1 MTEIKLRTLE
11 IEHFKGIRYLHLD
24 FKDGVNSLYGDNATG
39 KTTVYDALMWLLFG
53 KDSAGRAA
61 FSIKPV
67 GAASGV
73 MPTVSG
79 TIEINGIP
87 RRLKKCMRERWER
100 PRGTSIERFAGNT
113 VDHFVDDVPY
123 TESGY
128 KQLIGGYVDEKKFRL
143 LTGVYA
149 IARDLPWKD
158 RRKLLGEVCGM
169 PDDADIL
176 ASTPAYREL
185 YELIGQRTVDEYKAV
200 LLAERKQRNTDLN
213 ALPIRI
219 DECEKRAR
227 DLDVL
232 NYSKAEADKAELDA
246 RSADL
251 RREIAQLDGDAL
263 LAAAEA
269 EKTRLSASMRE
280 LDAENAAHRAS
291 QTVPMDADPRPA
303 LEQRLTESR
312 ASAERIRD
320 ELARCSQAIQ
330 SGNARLEE
338 YRAAWHRIDC
348 EVFAAS
354 VCPTCGQ
361 ALPADQLAEAR
372 LRFDADKDA
381 RKNRLIQDSA
391 LLKQSIQADTE
402 KSERLKGALKDQE
415 REQDTLRRKI
425 SGYQPTASPVIDD
438 LPDYAARKAALES
451 QYADAASKAEQL
463 RADKQVVRQSLQDA
477 LRQVTGEIEKVGRV
491 LAARDQLAETRKRI
505 AELTDEQRRVSAQ
518 MEDLDRRI
526 KLCEDFTRWKVRFV
540 EDGVNDKFRLARF
553 RLFTEQLNGGLADC
567 CDVTVGGVPY
577 GDLNSA
583 SRINVGLDIIE
594 TLSAHYGLRV
604 PLFVDNAESVTH
616 LQDVGTQVVRLVVS
630 EHDKELRMA

>member
-87 RRLKKCMRERWER
+87 RRLKKCLRERWER

-128 KQLIGGYVDEKKFRL
+128 QQLIGGYVDENKVRL

-176 ASTPAYREL
+176 AAAPAYREL

-232 NYSKAEADKAELDA
+232 NYSKAEVDKAELDA
-246 RSADL
+246 RAADL

-269 EKTRLSASMRE
+269 EKTRLSASLRE

-338 YRAAWHRIDC
+338 YRAAWHRIDG

-361 ALPADQLAEAR
+361 ALPANQLAEAR
-372 LRFDADKDA
+372 RRFDADNDA
-381 RKNRLIQDSA
+381 RKNRLMQDSA
-391 LLKQSIQADTE
+391 LLKQSIQSDIE
-402 KSERLKGALKDQE
+402 KSEQLNAALEDQK

-425 SGYQPTASPVIDD
+425 AGYQPPASPVIDD
-438 LPDYAARKAALES
+438 LPDYAVRKAALES
-451 QYADAASKAEQL
+451 QYADAASKAKQF
-463 RADKQVVRQSLQDA
+463 RADKKVVRQSLQDA

-505 AELTDEQRRVSAQ
+505 AELTDEQRRVAAQ

-567 CDVTVGGVPY
+567 CDVIVGGVPY

-583 SRINVGLDIIE
+583 SKINVGLDIIE

-604 PLFVDNAESVTH
+604 PLFVDNAESVTC

-630 EHDKELRMA
+630 EHDKELRMV

>member
-246 RSADL
+246 RAADL

-269 EKTRLSASMRE
+269 EKTRISASLRE

-291 QTVPMDADPRPA
+291 QAVPMDADPRPA
-303 LEQRLTESR
+303 LEQRLTEAC

-320 ELARCSQAIQ
+320 ELARCGQAIQ

-338 YRAAWHRIDC
+338 YRAAWHRIDG
-348 EVFAAS
+348 EIFTAS

-372 LRFDADKDA
+372 RRFDADKDA
-381 RKNRLIQDSA
+381 RKNRLMQDSA
-391 LLKQSIQADTE
+391 LLKQSIQSDIE
-402 KSERLKGALKDQE
+402 KSEQLNAALEDQK
-415 REQDTLRRKI
+415 RDQDTLRRKI
-425 SGYQPTASPVIDD
+425 AGYQPPASPVIDD
-438 LPDYAARKAALES
+438 LPDYASSKAALES
-451 QYADAASKAEQL
+451 QYADAVSKVEQL
-463 RADKQVVRQSLQDA
+463 RADKHAVRQSLQDA
-477 LRQVTGEIEKVGRV
+477 LRQVTGEVEKVSRV

-505 AELTDEQRRVSAQ
+505 AELTDEQRRVAAQ

-567 CDVTVGGVPY
+567 CDVIVGGVPY

-583 SRINVGLDIIE
+583 SKINVGLDIIE

-604 PLFVDNAESVTH
+604 PLFVDNAESVTR

>member
-67 GAASGV
+67 GAAAGV

-87 RRLKKCMRERWER
+87 RRLKKCLRERWER

-128 KQLIGGYVDEKKFRL
+128 KQLIGGYVDENKFRL

-176 ASTPAYREL
+176 AATPAYREL
-185 YELIGQRTVDEYKAV
+185 YDLIGQRTVDEYKAV

-246 RSADL
+246 RAADL

-269 EKTRLSASMRE
+269 EKTRLSASLRE

-291 QTVPMDADPRPA
+291 QAVPMDADPRPA
-303 LEQRLTESR
+303 LEQRLTEAC

-320 ELARCSQAIQ
+320 ELARCGQAIQ

-338 YRAAWHRIDC
+338 YRAAWHRIDG
-348 EVFAAS
+348 EIFTAS

-372 LRFDADKDA
+372 RRFDTDKDA
-381 RKNRLIQDSA
+381 RKNRLMQDSA

-402 KSERLKGALKDQE
+402 KSERLKAALKDQE

-425 SGYQPTASPVIDD
+425 SGYQPPASPVIDD
-438 LPDYAARKAALES
+438 LPDYASRKAALES
-451 QYADAASKAEQL
+451 QYTDAVSKVEQL
-463 RADKQVVRQSLQDA
+463 RADKQAVRQSLQDA

-491 LAARDQLAETRKRI
+491 LATRDQLAETRKRI
-505 AELTDEQRRVSAQ
+505 AELTDEQRRVAAQ

-526 KLCEDFTRWKVRFV
+526 SLCEDFTRWKVRFV

-567 CDVTVGGVPY
+567 CDVIVGGVPY

-583 SRINVGLDIIE
+583 SKINVGLDIIE

-604 PLFVDNAESVTH
+604 PLFVDNAESVTC

-630 EHDKELRMA
+630 EHDKELRMV

>member
-24 FKDGVNSLYGDNATG
+24 FSDGVNSLYGDNATG

-87 RRLKKCMRERWER
+87 RRLKKCLRERWER

-113 VDHFVDDVPY
+113 VDYFVDDVPY

-176 ASTPAYREL
+176 AATPAYREL

-232 NYSKAEADKAELDA
+232 NYRKAEADKAELDA
-246 RSADL
+246 RAADL

-269 EKTRLSASMRE
+269 EKTRLSASLRE

-291 QTVPMDADPRPA
+291 QAVPMDADPRPA
-303 LEQRLTESR
+303 LEQRLTEAC

-320 ELARCSQAIQ
+320 ELARCGQAIQ

-338 YRAAWHRIDC
+338 YRAAWHRIDG
-348 EVFAAS
+348 EIFTAS

-372 LRFDADKDA
+372 RRFDADKDA

-402 KSERLKGALKDQE
+402 KSERLKAALKDQE

-425 SGYQPTASPVIDD
+425 AGYQPPASPVIDD
-438 LPDYAARKAALES
+438 LPDYAVRKAALES
-451 QYADAASKAEQL
+451 QYADAVSKVEQL
-463 RADKQVVRQSLQDA
+463 RADKQAVRQSLQDA
-477 LRQVTGEIEKVGRV
+477 LRQVTGEVEKVSRV

-505 AELTDEQRRVSAQ
+505 AELTDEQRRVAAQ

-567 CDVTVGGVPY
+567 CDVIVGGVPY

-583 SRINVGLDIIE
+583 SKINVGLDIIE

-604 PLFVDNAESVTH
+604 PLFVDNAESVTR

>member
-53 KDSAGRAA
+53 KDSAGRSA

-67 GAASGV
+67 GAAAGI

-87 RRLKKCMRERWER
+87 RRLKKCLRERWER

-176 ASTPAYREL
+176 ADTPAYREL

-246 RSADL
+246 RAADL

-269 EKTRLSASMRE
+269 EKTRISASLRE

-291 QTVPMDADPRPA
+291 QAVPMDADPRPA

-320 ELARCSQAIQ
+320 ELARCSQAIH

-338 YRAAWHRIDC
+338 YRAAWHRIDG

-372 LRFDADKDA
+372 RRFDADNDA
-381 RKNRLIQDSA
+381 RKNRLMQDSA

-402 KSERLKGALKDQE
+402 KSERLKAALKDQE

-425 SGYQPTASPVIDD
+425 SGYQPPASPVIDD
-438 LPDYAARKAALES
+438 LPDYASRKAALES
-451 QYADAASKAEQL
+451 QYTDAVSKVEQL
-463 RADKQVVRQSLQDA
+463 RADKQAVRQSLQDA

-505 AELTDEQRRVSAQ
+505 AELTDEQRRVAAQ

-567 CDVTVGGVPY
+567 CDVIVGGVPY

-583 SRINVGLDIIE
+583 SKINVGLDIIE

-604 PLFVDNAESVTH
+604 PLFVDNAESVTC

-630 EHDKELRMA
+630 EHDKELRMV